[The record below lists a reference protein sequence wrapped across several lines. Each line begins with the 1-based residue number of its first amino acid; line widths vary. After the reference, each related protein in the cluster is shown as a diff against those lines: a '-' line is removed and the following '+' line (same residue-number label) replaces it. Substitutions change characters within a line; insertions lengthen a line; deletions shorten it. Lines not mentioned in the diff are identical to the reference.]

1 MVNLVKHDR
10 QEAVRKA
17 AYLFWEKGFH
27 ATSMRNLQDQIEMH
41 PGSIYAAFGSKEG
54 LFREALQWYV
64 STSIERLSACAAS
77 QVSPLSALKQFVKE
91 IVLGFKHDAP
101 SEMCMLVK
109 TISELTE
116 DNAALLTEAKRL
128 FSVMEDG
135 FADLLSQAQ
144 AQGELDPEKD
154 VRRLARLLQMQ
165 LIGLRVYTRANTND
179 ERIVEMIDDAFASFR

>member
-1 MVNLVKHDR
+1 MVNLVKYDR
-10 QEAVRKA
+10 QETVRKA

-27 ATSMRNLQDQIEMH
+27 ATSMRNLQDQIDMH

-64 STSIERLSACAAS
+64 NTSIERLSACVHS
-77 QVSPLSALKQFVKE
+77 QASPLNALKQFVKE
-91 IVLGFKHDAP
+91 IALGFRQGAP

-116 DNAALLTEAKRL
+116 DNEALLMEAKRL
-128 FSVMEDG
+128 FNVMEDG

-144 AQGELDPEKD
+144 AQGELSSEKD

-165 LIGLRVYTRANTND
+165 LIGLRVYARANAND
-179 ERIVEMIDDAFASFR
+179 GRIVEMIDDAFISFR